1 MKTTMANNDLIPEEI
16 VVKQIYYIRG
26 QKVMLDSDLA
36 TLYQVETKQ
45 LKRQVRR
52 NIERFPGEDFMF
64 ELTPDEYSLISRSQN
79 GTMKQGYNIKYA
91 PMVFTEL
98 GISML
103 SSVLNSAAAIQV
115 NIRIMRIF
123 IRLRQILID
132 NTELKLEIE
141 RIRTKLESQDKN
153 IDLLF
158 GYLDELIEKK
168 SQPMDRKRIG
178 YMPDT
183 DSF

>member
-1 MKTTMANNDLIPEEI
+1 MKMTMANNDLIPEEI

-103 SSVLNSAAAIQV
+103 SSVLNSASAIQV

>member
-1 MKTTMANNDLIPEEI
+1 MANNDLIPEEI

-103 SSVLNSAAAIQV
+103 SSVLNSASAIQV

>member
-1 MKTTMANNDLIPEEI
+1 MKITMVNNDLIPEEI

-103 SSVLNSAAAIQV
+103 SSVLNSASAIQV

-123 IRLRQILID
+123 IRLRQILLD

>member
-1 MKTTMANNDLIPEEI
+1 MANNDLIPEEI

>member
-1 MKTTMANNDLIPEEI
+1 
-16 VVKQIYYIRG
+16 
-26 QKVMLDSDLA
+26 MLDSDLA

-103 SSVLNSAAAIQV
+103 SSVLNSASAIQV

>member
-1 MKTTMANNDLIPEEI
+1 MTMANNDLIPEEI

-103 SSVLNSAAAIQV
+103 SSVLNSASAIQV

>member
-1 MKTTMANNDLIPEEI
+1 MVNNDLIPEEI

-103 SSVLNSAAAIQV
+103 SSVLNSASAIQV

-123 IRLRQILID
+123 IRLRQILLD